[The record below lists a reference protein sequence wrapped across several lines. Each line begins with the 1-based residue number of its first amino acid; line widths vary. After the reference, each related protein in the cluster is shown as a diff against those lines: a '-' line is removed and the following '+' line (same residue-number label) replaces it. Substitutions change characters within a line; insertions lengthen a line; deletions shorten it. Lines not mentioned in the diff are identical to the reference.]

1 MIQIITHIG
10 NIMSYVSGISTI
22 VIMGFYLVGFMTTS
36 GDEFVKMEKRIFRTL
51 GNETRY
57 ASVGQV
63 SHKITT

>member
-57 ASVGQV
+57 ASV
-63 SHKITT
+63 KFLIK